1 MDLPSKEQSMDI
13 TVLKNAVQQQLL
25 GTSGLY
31 SLQLQNHIYG
41 CFIIMEDIAQKT
53 VELSENKLV
62 GPSYSFDMKERFS
75 EIGIRYGFAMDTKLT
90 LKEYPSSYQ
99 EAWLQTFRN
108 LGVLQDIECVD
119 TTEECL
125 IEIIQKQVKPEDA
138 YFVQALGSGSL
149 PQVWINKVLS
159 FLLSEKPVEPVPVE
173 QVAAPVPVEIV
184 APVAQVAEAP
194 VETVA
199 PVAVIPETDDV
210 QHTGISRALTEKPI
224 KSVKP
229 KHLSVTRRRH
239 CGAESVTNKHLS
251 KTRRSRH

>member
-1 MDLPSKEQSMDI
+1 MDLPSKGQSMDI
-13 TVLKNAVQQQLL
+13 TVLKNAVQQQLS

-53 VELSENKLV
+53 VEISENKLV

-90 LKEYPSSYQ
+90 LKEYPASYQ

-108 LGVLQDIECVD
+108 LGILQDIECVD

-125 IEIIQKQVKPEDA
+125 IEIVQKQVKPEDA

-149 PQVWINKVLS
+149 PQVWVNKVLS
-159 FLLSEKPVEPVPVE
+159 LLLPEKPVESV
-173 QVAAPVPVEIV
+173 Q
-184 APVAQVAEAP
+184 PVATAIVAP

-229 KHLSVTRRRH
+229 KHLAVTRRRH
-239 CGAESVTNKHLS
+239 HAESVTNKHLS

>member
-1 MDLPSKEQSMDI
+1 MDLPSKKQSMDI
-13 TVLKNAVQQQLL
+13 TVLKNAVQQQLS

-53 VELSENKLV
+53 VEISENKLI

-90 LKEYPSSYQ
+90 LKEYSSSYQ

-108 LGVLQDIECVD
+108 LGILQDIECVD
-119 TTEECL
+119 TIEECL

-159 FLLSEKPVEPVPVE
+159 FLLFEKPVEPVPVE
-173 QVAAPVPVEIV
+173 QVATAPVPVEII
-184 APVAQVAEAP
+184 APVAP

-199 PVAVIPETDDV
+199 VAPVAVISETDDV

-239 CGAESVTNKHLS
+239 HAESVTNKHLS

>member
-1 MDLPSKEQSMDI
+1 MDV
-13 TVLKNAVQQQLL
+13 TVLKNAVQQQLS

-53 VELSENKLV
+53 VDLSENQLI

-90 LKEYPSSYQ
+90 LKEYPASYQ
-99 EAWLQTFRN
+99 EAWLQTFRD
-108 LGVLQDIECVD
+108 LGVLQDIEYVD
-119 TTEECL
+119 ATEECL
-125 IEIIQKQVKPEDA
+125 IEIIQQQVKPEDA

-149 PQVWINKVLS
+149 PQVWVNKVLT
-159 FLLSEKPVEPVPVE
+159 LLLEK
-173 QVAAPVPVEIV
+173 
-184 APVAQVAEAP
+184 P

-199 PVAVIPETDDV
+199 TVVPVAVAVPVETVAQVAPIVIPETDDV

-229 KHLSVTRRRH
+229 KHLAVTRRRH
-239 CGAESVTNKHLS
+239 HAESVTNKHLS
-251 KTRRSRH
+251 KTRRSRY

>member
-1 MDLPSKEQSMDI
+1 MDI
-13 TVLKNAVQQQLL
+13 TVLKNAVQQQLS

-53 VELSENKLV
+53 VDLSENQLI

-75 EIGIRYGFAMDTKLT
+75 EIGIRYGFAMDTKLA
-90 LKEYPSSYQ
+90 LKEYPASYQ

-119 TTEECL
+119 ATEECL
-125 IEIIQKQVKPEDA
+125 IEIVQKQVKPEDA

-149 PQVWINKVLS
+149 PQVWVNKVLS
-159 FLLSEKPVEPVPVE
+159 LLLPEKPV
-173 QVAAPVPVEIV
+173 V
-184 APVAQVAEAP
+184 APVAPVAEP
-194 VETVA
+194 VA
-199 PVAVIPETDDV
+199 PVTQVVIPETDDV

-229 KHLSVTRRRH
+229 KHLAVTRRRH
-239 CGAESVTNKHLS
+239 CGVESVTNKHLS

>member
-1 MDLPSKEQSMDI
+1 MDPPSKEQSPSSGMDI
-13 TVLKNAVQQQLL
+13 TVLKNAIQQQLL

-53 VELSENKLV
+53 VELSENQLI

-90 LKEYPSSYQ
+90 LKDYTASYQ
-99 EAWLQTFRN
+99 EAWLQTFRD
-108 LGVLQDIECVD
+108 LGVLQEIEYVD
-119 TTEECL
+119 ATEESL
-125 IEIIQKQVKPEDA
+125 IQIIQQQVKPEDA

-149 PQVWINKVLS
+149 PQVWINKALS
-159 FLLSEKPVEPVPVE
+159 LLLSPEPVIPVT
-173 QVAAPVPVEIV
+173 
-184 APVAQVAEAP
+184 
-194 VETVA
+194 TVA
-199 PVAVIPETDDV
+199 VNSETTDDV
-210 QHTGISRALTEKPI
+210 HATGISRALTEKPI
-224 KSVKP
+224 VKSAKP
-229 KHLSVTRRRH
+229 KHLAVTRRRH

>member
-1 MDLPSKEQSMDI
+1 MDLPSKEQGMDV
-13 TVLKNAVQQQLL
+13 TALKNAVQQQLS
-25 GTSGLY
+25 GSGLY

-53 VELSENKLV
+53 VELSDNKLV

-90 LKEYPSSYQ
+90 LKDYPASYQ
-99 EAWLQTFRN
+99 EAWLQIFRD
-108 LGVLQDIECVD
+108 LSVLQDIEYVD
-119 TTEECL
+119 ATEERL
-125 IEIIQKQVKPEDA
+125 IEIIQQQVKPEDA

-149 PQVWINKVLS
+149 PQAWIDKVLS
-159 FLLSEKPVEPVPVE
+159 LLSEKPVESVPTVAVASAEVPVAVASAVVPVE
-173 QVAAPVPVEIV
+173 
-184 APVAQVAEAP
+184 
-194 VETVA
+194 
-199 PVAVIPETDDV
+199 TDNI

-229 KHLSVTRRRH
+229 KHLAVTRRRH
-239 CGAESVTNKHLS
+239 VSESVTNKHLS

>member
-1 MDLPSKEQSMDI
+1 MDLPSKGQGMDV
-13 TVLKNAVQQQLL
+13 TVLKNAVQQQLS

-53 VELSENKLV
+53 VELSENQLI
-62 GPSYSFDMKERFS
+62 GPSYSFNMKERFS

-90 LKEYPSSYQ
+90 LKDYPASYQ
-99 EAWLQTFRN
+99 DAWLQIFRD
-108 LGVLQDIECVD
+108 LGVLQDIEYVD
-119 TTEECL
+119 ATEECL
-125 IEIIQKQVKPEDA
+125 IEIIQQQVKPEEA

-159 FLLSEKPVEPVPVE
+159 LLLPEK
-173 QVAAPVPVEIV
+173 
-184 APVAQVAEAP
+184 
-194 VETVA
+194 VETV
-199 PVAVIPETDDV
+199 IPATTETTATAATAETAETADNV
-210 QHTGISRALTEKPI
+210 NNTGISRALTEKPI
-224 KSVKP
+224 VKSVKP

-239 CGAESVTNKHLS
+239 VAESVTNKHLS

>member
-13 TVLKNAVQQQLL
+13 TVLKNAVQQQLS

-53 VELSENKLV
+53 VDFSENKLV
-62 GPSYSFDMKERFS
+62 GPSYSFDIKERFS

-90 LKEYPSSYQ
+90 LKEYSASYQ

-108 LGVLQDIECVD
+108 LGILQDIECVD
-119 TTEECL
+119 ATEECL

-149 PQVWINKVLS
+149 PQVWIDKALS
-159 FLLSEKPVEPVPVE
+159 LLFEKPVKPV
-173 QVAAPVPVEIV
+173 ATAI
-184 APVAQVAEAP
+184 VAQVAP
-194 VETVA
+194 VETVTQVAAVETVTQVAQVA
-199 PVAVIPETDDV
+199 PVTVIPETDDV

-229 KHLSVTRRRH
+229 KHLAVTRRRH
-239 CGAESVTNKHLS
+239 HVESVTNKHLS

>member
-1 MDLPSKEQSMDI
+1 MDLPSKEQSMDV

-53 VELSENKLV
+53 VDFSENKLV
-62 GPSYSFDMKERFS
+62 GPSYSVDIKERFS

-90 LKEYPSSYQ
+90 LKEYPASYQ
-99 EAWLQTFRN
+99 EAWLQTFRD
-108 LGVLQDIECVD
+108 LGVLQDIEIVD
-119 TTEECL
+119 ATEECL
-125 IEIIQKQVKPEDA
+125 IEIIQQQVKPEDA

-149 PQVWINKVLS
+149 PQIWINKALS
-159 FLLSEKPVEPVPVE
+159 LLLSEKPVEPVSVVAP
-173 QVAAPVPVEIV
+173 VAAPV
-184 APVAQVAEAP
+184 AA
-194 VETVA
+194 
-199 PVAVIPETDDV
+199 IPETDNV

-224 KSVKP
+224 VKSVKQ
-229 KHLSVTRRRH
+229 KYLAVTRRRH
-239 CGAESVTNKHLS
+239 HTEPVTNKHLS